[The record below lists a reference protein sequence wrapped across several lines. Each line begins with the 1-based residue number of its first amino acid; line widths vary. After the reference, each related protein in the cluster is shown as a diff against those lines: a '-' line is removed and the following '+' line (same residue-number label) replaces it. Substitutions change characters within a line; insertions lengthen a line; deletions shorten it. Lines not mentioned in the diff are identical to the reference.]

1 MLKNCFH
8 TTVILF
14 FLFSPLHA
22 QYYDTGED
30 PASIRW
36 LQIKTGKFRVIY
48 PESFGNEGIKFANA
62 LEESYRKLSIFYP
75 DINVRIPVIIHNY
88 TINSN
93 GYVAWAPRRMEIYP
107 TPEQN
112 TIPID
117 NIEQLTLHEMGHVMQ
132 MSALN
137 KGFSKLMRIPFGEQY
152 YGALAVYI
160 PLWFMEGDAVLIE
173 TLLSESGRGRS
184 PDFLKQIKAISV
196 EKGKLYSYDKM
207 LHGSFRDYTPDEYR
221 YGFHMVD
228 WVNANFSH
236 NTWNK
241 ALDYTAKYPFSAVP
255 FNLGLS
261 KASSLTKERV
271 FRQTFNKLGE
281 QWKSE
286 DSEIP
291 PESYKYKIVSPQK
304 GKEYINYF
312 SPVTAGRD
320 SLIAIKVTMNNPPEF
335 VLINIATGNE
345 KRVHIPG
352 EIYPYFL
359 SGSAGKI
366 VWIENQPD
374 PRWANRGYS
383 IIKLM
388 DIDKGTVVQLSHRS
402 RYMAAGL
409 SADGRYICAVENTPS
424 NENSIVIID
433 AFNGEVLDRMK
444 VPDNA
449 YPQRPQWSA
458 SGEEITFISLSPEGE
473 GILSL
478 KVKEKSW
485 RMLKSP
491 RRDDIQATYLRNDS
505 LFFIGSASANNEIWL
520 ITPGSTEKR
529 LTCSRFGL
537 NDLCFSGNSIFSSCY
552 TASGNEICRIDIGDM
567 QNEFCNIPD
576 RKTFFS
582 EIHDS
587 VRKNLSEKVPEVNYT
602 PVPYRKL
609 LHPFKFHSWMPFY
622 VDLDEF
628 QDDPSAVR
636 PGFTILSQNDLSTLI
651 SSIGYEYSNQKNILH
666 TRLTWKGWL
675 PVIESEI
682 DYGGNSEVYKFGSQV
697 RDPYSLSPAF
707 RFNNSISIPLI
718 FRHGNFSTYL
728 KGYVSSS
735 YINSYIYLKE
745 KNVYDYGQNE
755 ITSRFYLSHYSQSG
769 KRRIYP
775 KWATVVDY
783 LYTNFPFD
791 RSIYGTMSTLRIGIY
806 IPGLLRNHGLRLRY
820 ESDYQRPE
828 KLILYNRANFPRGYD
843 NIISEDLRFFSAD
856 YVMPLIYPDLNI
868 PSFLYIKRI
877 RGGFFYDFA
886 KGKDNTYLESNTF
899 IKGTETFRSMG
910 TELLADFF
918 VLRIPFMI
926 SGGVQVSWKN
936 INEVPAFKVL
946 MGLDIY
952 GMMIGRYKMQ

>member
-1 MLKNCFH
+1 
-8 TTVILF
+8 
-14 FLFSPLHA
+14 
-22 QYYDTGED
+22 
-30 PASIRW
+30 
-36 LQIKTGKFRVIY
+36 
-48 PESFGNEGIKFANA
+48 
-62 LEESYRKLSIFYP
+62 
-75 DINVRIPVIIHNY
+75 
-88 TINSN
+88 
-93 GYVAWAPRRMEIYP
+93 
-107 TPEQN
+107 
-112 TIPID
+112 
-117 NIEQLTLHEMGHVMQ
+117 
-132 MSALN
+132 
-137 KGFSKLMRIPFGEQY
+137 
-152 YGALAVYI
+152 
-160 PLWFMEGDAVLIE
+160 
-173 TLLSESGRGRS
+173 
-184 PDFLKQIKAISV
+184 
-196 EKGKLYSYDKM
+196 
-207 LHGSFRDYTPDEYR
+207 
-221 YGFHMVD
+221 
-228 WVNANFSH
+228 
-236 NTWNK
+236 
-241 ALDYTAKYPFSAVP
+241 
-255 FNLGLS
+255 
-261 KASSLTKERV
+261 
-271 FRQTFNKLGE
+271 
-281 QWKSE
+281 
-286 DSEIP
+286 
-291 PESYKYKIVSPQK
+291 
-304 GKEYINYF
+304 
-312 SPVTAGRD
+312 
-320 SLIAIKVTMNNPPEF
+320 
-335 VLINIATGNE
+335 
-345 KRVHIPG
+345 
-352 EIYPYFL
+352 
-359 SGSAGKI
+359 
-366 VWIENQPD
+366 
-374 PRWANRGYS
+374 
-383 IIKLM
+383 
-388 DIDKGTVVQLSHRS
+388 
-402 RYMAAGL
+402 
-409 SADGRYICAVENTPS
+409 
-424 NENSIVIID
+424 
-433 AFNGEVLDRMK
+433 
-444 VPDNA
+444 
-449 YPQRPQWSA
+449 
-458 SGEEITFISLSPEGE
+458 
-473 GILSL
+473 
-478 KVKEKSW
+478 
-485 RMLKSP
+485 
-491 RRDDIQATYLRNDS
+491 
-505 LFFIGSASANNEIWL
+505 
-520 ITPGSTEKR
+520 
-529 LTCSRFGL
+529 
-537 NDLCFSGNSIFSSCY
+537 
-552 TASGNEICRIDIGDM
+552 M

>member
-1 MLKNCFH
+1 MLKHCFYVI
-8 TTVILF
+8 VILF
-14 FLFSPLHA
+14 FLFTPIHA

-48 PESFGNEGIKFANA
+48 PESYGNEGIKFANA
-62 LEESYRKLSIFYP
+62 LEESYRKLSFFYP
-75 DINVRIPVIIHNY
+75 DIKVRIPVVIHNY

-93 GYVAWAPRRMEIYP
+93 GYVAWAPRRMEIHP

-117 NIEQLTLHEMGHVMQ
+117 NIEQLTLHEMVHVMQ

-137 KGFSKLMRIPFGEQY
+137 KGFSKLMGVPFGEQY

-160 PLWFMEGDAVLIE
+160 PMWFMEGDAVFLE

-184 PDFLKQIKAISV
+184 LDFLKQLKAIPV

-207 LHGSFRDYTPDEYR
+207 IHGSFRDYTPDEYR

-228 WVNANFSH
+228 WVNARYSH
-236 NTWNK
+236 DVWNK

-255 FNLGLS
+255 FNLGLMRT
-261 KASSLTKERV
+261 SSLTKSRI
-271 FRQTFNKLGE
+271 FRQTFNFLGE

-286 DSEIP
+286 DSEIAA
-291 PESYKYKIVSPQK
+291 ESYNYEVVSPPK

-312 SPVTAGRD
+312 SPVMTGSD
-320 SLIAIKVTMNNPPEF
+320 NIVAIKVTMNNPPEF
-335 VLINIATGNE
+335 VLLDISSGNE

-352 EIYPYFL
+352 EMYPYFL

-366 VWIENQPD
+366 VWVESRPD
-374 PRWANRGYS
+374 PRWTNRSYS
-383 IIKLM
+383 VIKLM
-388 DIDKGTVVQLSHRS
+388 NINEGTIVQMSHRS

-424 NENSIVIID
+424 NENSVVIID
-433 AFNGEVLDRMK
+433 AFNGEILDRIEIPGN
-444 VPDNA
+444 V

-458 SGEEITFISLSPEGE
+458 SGEEITLISLSPEGE
-473 GILSL
+473 GILCL

-485 RMLKSP
+485 RTLKNP
-491 RRDDIQATYLRNDS
+491 GRDDIQTSYLRNDS
-505 LFFIGSASANNEIWL
+505 LFFISSASANNELWL
-520 ITPGSTEKR
+520 ISPGGTESR

-537 NDLCFSGNSIFSSCY
+537 NDLCFSGNYLFSSCY
-552 TASGNEICRIDIGDM
+552 TASGNEICRIEINDIK
-567 QNEFCNIPD
+567 NRFSNKPD
-576 RKTFFS
+576 RKTFLS
-582 EIHDS
+582 EVPDS
-587 VRKNLSEKVPEVNYT
+587 VRKKLSETSPEVNYT
-602 PVPYRKL
+602 PVPYRKAI
-609 LHPFKFHSWMPFY
+609 HPFRFHSWMPFY
-622 VDLDEF
+622 ADLEEF
-628 QDDPSAVR
+628 QSDPSEVR

-651 SSIGYEYSNQKNILH
+651 SSVGYEYSGGKNFLH
-666 TRLTWKGWL
+666 TRFTWKGWL

-682 DYGGNSEVYKFGSQV
+682 DYGGMSEVYKLGSNAGEPSDV
-697 RDPYSLSPAF
+697 SPAL
-707 RFNNSISIPLI
+707 RFNNSISLPLA

-728 KGYVSSS
+728 KGSVSSN
-735 YINSYIYLKE
+735 YINRYIYLKE
-745 KNVYDYGQNE
+745 KNAYDYGQTE
-755 ITSRFYLSHYSQSG
+755 LTTRVYLSHYSQSG
-769 KRRIYP
+769 IRRIYP
-775 KWATVVDY
+775 KWALIMDY
-783 LYTNFPFD
+783 LYTYFPFD
-791 RSIYGTMSTLRIGIY
+791 KSIYGTMSTLRTALY

-843 NIISEDLRFFSAD
+843 NIISEDLKLVSAD
-856 YVMPLIYPDLNI
+856 YVMPLAYPDLNI
-868 PSFLYIKRI
+868 PAFLYVKRI
-877 RGGFFYDFA
+877 RGGLFYDYA

-899 IKGTETFRSMG
+899 VKGLDTFKSFG

-936 INEVPAFKVL
+936 INETPSLKIL
-946 MGLDIY
+946 MSLDIY
-952 GMMIGRYKMQ
+952 GMMIGRYRME